1 MEKADCDIY
10 RPEWIGVNKIRN
22 MLAYPLEIR
31 DWLLNDL
38 EKGFEANVKE
48 LNIRVDELRDEI

>member
-1 MEKADCDIY
+1 
-10 RPEWIGVNKIRN
+10 
-22 MLAYPLEIR
+22 MLVYPLEIR